1 MYGVKEMCRVFGVSR
16 SRYYAQLIPGGSKRQ
31 REDQRLLVS
40 IKASFDGSERT
51 YGAGRICRELRE
63 QGVLVGKNRVWRL
76 MKQHGL
82 YVKTMRR
89 FKVTTNSDH
98 KRPVAPNLVKRN
110 FTAPAPDRLWTGDI
124 TYIWTAEGWLYLA
137 VILDVFSRRIVG
149 WSMKRRMTDDLVITA
164 FNNAVI
170 RRGPSPGVIFHSDRG
185 SQYCSK
191 RFQSLVRGVGG
202 IQSMSGTGS
211 CYDNAITES
220 FFGTMK
226 RELVHHCSFEQRSE
240 AQSLIFRY
248 IEGFY
253 NRRRRH
259 SSIGYQ
265 APEEYERLYV
275 KAAV

>member
-1 MYGVKEMCRVFGVSR
+1 MCRVFGVSR
-16 SRYYAQLIPGGSKRQ
+16 SRYYAQLNSGGSKRQ
-31 REDQRLLVS
+31 REDRRLLVS
-40 IKASFDGSERT
+40 IKASFDGSDRT
-51 YGAGRICRELRE
+51 YGADRICRELRE
-63 QGVLVGKNRVWRL
+63 QGVCVGKNRVWRL

-82 YVKTMRR
+82 RVKTIRR

-170 RRGPSPGVIFHSDRG
+170 RRGPSQGVVFHSDRG

-191 RFQSLVRGVGG
+191 RFQSLVRGIGG

-226 RELVHHCSFEQRSE
+226 RELVHHCSFERRSE
-240 AQSLIFRY
+240 AQSQIFRY

-265 APEEYERLYV
+265 APEEYERLFI
-275 KAAV
+275 KIAV